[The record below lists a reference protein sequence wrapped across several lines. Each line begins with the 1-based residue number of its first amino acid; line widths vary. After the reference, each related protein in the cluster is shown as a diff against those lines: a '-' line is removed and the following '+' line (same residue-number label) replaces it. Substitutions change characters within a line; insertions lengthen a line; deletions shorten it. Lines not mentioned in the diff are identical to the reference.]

1 MKRREFLKGAGV
13 AGVAAG
19 AAAATGL
26 ATPALSQS
34 REKVTMVTTWG
45 RGSFGVHDA
54 AQRVADN
61 VAAITGGTL
70 EIDLKANGE
79 LVSGTQAAFDAVTSG
94 TADAFHAAAYYY
106 IGQHPAFAFF
116 TAVPFGMTAQEIND
130 WMYAGEGRALY
141 DEIGEEFGLKG
152 FFAGNTGTQGGGWFR
167 NEINSASDFEG
178 LKYRMPGLGGKV
190 ISKLGASSITM
201 AGGEIFQALQSGA
214 IDGAEWIGP
223 ASDESLGLQEAT
235 NIYYTAGF
243 HEPGAALSFTM
254 NLDRWDSLSESHQSA
269 IEVGCADANV
279 RSHSQ
284 YMAAN
289 GAALQRLIAGGT
301 RALEFPD
308 DVWDGFG
315 RGSVEVF
322 EENMDDEFFKR
333 CYDSVMASMRSSSGW
348 ASRSS
353 GQYTAQ
359 RDRVL
364 GS

>member
-19 AAAATGL
+19 AVAATGL
-26 ATPALSQS
+26 ATPALSQG
-34 REKVTMVTTWG
+34 REKITMVTTWG

-116 TAVPFGMTAQEIND
+116 TAVPFGMTAQEINN
-130 WMYAGEGRALY
+130 WMYHMGGRALY

-152 FFAGNTGTQGGGWFR
+152 FLAGNTGTQAGGWFR
-167 NEINSASDFEG
+167 KEINSASDFEG

-201 AGGEIFQALQSGA
+201 AGGEIFQALQSGS

-243 HEPGAALSFTM
+243 HEPGAALSFAM
-254 NLDRWDSLSESHQSA
+254 NLDRWDALSETNQAA
-269 IEVGCADANV
+269 IEVACAEANLW
-279 RSHSQ
+279 SHAQ
-284 YMAAN
+284 YLANN
-289 GAALQRLIAGGT
+289 GAALERLIAGGT
-301 RALEFPD
+301 RALAFPD
-308 DVWDGFG
+308 DVWDAFG
-315 RGSVEVF
+315 AAAQEVF
-322 EENMDDEFFKR
+322 DENMDDDLFKR
-333 CYDSVMASMRSSSGW
+333 CYDSFSSSMAASSGW
-348 ASRSS
+348 ISRSA